1 MDSNNFLVVS
11 TNSVENKN
19 IDEYLGIVVG
29 STVRARNVG
38 SDFFATLKN
47 LVGGE
52 VVSYSRLLERARDQ
66 AYERM
71 IKDCLLYTS
80 PSPRD

>member
-1 MDSNNFLVVS
+1 MDSDNFLVVS
-11 TNSVENKN
+11 CNSIENKN

-66 AYERM
+66 DYERL
-71 IKDCLLYTS
+71 IQEAKKK
-80 PSPRD
+80 

>member
-1 MDSNNFLVVS
+1 MDSDNFLVVS
-11 TNSVENKN
+11 SSSIENKN
-19 IDEYLGIVVG
+19 IEEYIGIVVG

-52 VVSYSRLLERARDQ
+52 VVSLSL
-66 AYERM
+66 
-71 IKDCLLYTS
+71 IHI
-80 PSPRD
+80 

>member
-1 MDSNNFLVVS
+1 MDSDNFLVVS
-11 TNSVENKN
+11 SNSIENKN
-19 IDEYLGIVVG
+19 IEEYLGIVVG

-52 VVSYSRLLERARDQ
+52 VVSYSRAFR
-66 AYERM
+66 
-71 IKDCLLYTS
+71 KS
-80 PSPRD
+80 

>member
-1 MDSNNFLVVS
+1 MESDNLLVVS
-11 TNSVENKN
+11 SSSIDNKN

-38 SDFFATLKN
+38 SDIFAGLKN

-52 VVSYSRLLERARDQ
+52 VVGYSRLLERARNQ
-66 AYERM
+66 AY
-71 IKDCLLYTS
+71 
-80 PSPRD
+80 